1 MKKRILFVDD
11 EPQILEGLR
20 HRLHR
25 QRKKW
30 EMEFVHGGHEALERL
45 SNEPFDV
52 IVTDMRMPRMDG
64 AELLRRVHEN
74 HPGIVRIVLSGH
86 AEMEIAFKA
95 VPVAHQFLNKPCD
108 AGLLESV
115 VDRACGLHA
124 LINDETV
131 RNTMGKIKT
140 LPTMP
145 VVYNRLMAALA
156 RDDTSPRVVA
166 KILEQDLALCAKLLQ
181 IVNSAFFRLPR
192 TIAKIEEA
200 VSYLGFNTIKQV
212 VLAVEVFGANGDD
225 PVITG
230 LSVRELQQHSMLV
243 ASIASLLLD
252 DRQGKEDAY
261 VAALLHD
268 IGKLLLAMELPEHF
282 GMVLA
287 AMGEQQG
294 PMYLHEERLSAVTHA
309 EIGAYLLGLWGLPY
323 PIIEAVANHH
333 HPSRVEEQEFG
344 VLGAVHVA
352 DFLVNELHESRG
364 DGSVADGAG
373 ADREYLEGLGV
384 WEKMDSW
391 RELAQEKVD
400 SLNS

>member
-225 PVITG
+225 PVIAG